1 MYTVTIND
9 SVSFNDLR
17 LNGNNFV
24 SSVEI
29 DASAFPKAP
38 FTAKISDGET
48 ETTVENAELVQVR
61 QYGDE
66 WWFIL
71 REIPQDELERRS
83 IIAENE
89 LLRAQV
95 QALSDRGEFIEDCI
109 AEMAMQVYQ

>member
-48 ETTVENAELVQVR
+48 ETTMENVELVQVR

-71 REIPQDELERRS
+71 REIPVDELERKNMIS
-83 IIAENE
+83 QIQILEE
-89 LLRAQV
+89 
-95 QALSDRGEFIEDCI
+95 ALNMILTGVTE
-109 AEMAMQVYQ
+109 